1 MRSVAGTNVLGNGI
15 GMNEQVKLP
24 GLVATRFYAAAMI
37 VLFHVIGLAQ
47 IETPDLLSFIP
58 AHFGTGVPLFYIVSA
73 FALCVGYS
81 DKLSSR
87 DELSFFFHRRFF
99 RIAPLFYVMM
109 AVYFVFLYIRFGKI
123 TEPEMIASSLFF
135 VFNIIPG
142 HVSGFVW
149 ASWSI
154 GVEMLF
160 YAIFPLIMLAVTN
173 TGRAFVFVLISCFI
187 MTMWRQSF
195 VGAPPE
201 MVAFENYALAANIH
215 FFATGVF
222 CYFLW
227 RSAAG
232 RRQEPVLGIA
242 AIAASLIGAVLL
254 VRFANAILAGYGL
267 PALDIVRAVVLGA
280 FVLGMALNP
289 IRLAVN
295 RATIGMGETSYSLYL
310 WHPLLISLLLSA
322 GVYEAIEARA
332 PNVMSS
338 FLLCGLATFIALI
351 PTAFLS
357 YHTIERWG
365 ARMSRRRRPAAAR

>member
-1 MRSVAGTNVLGNGI
+1 
-15 GMNEQVKLP
+15 MNEQAKLP

-47 IETPDLLSFIP
+47 VETPALLSFIP

-135 VFNIIPG
+135 VFNIIPD

-149 ASWSI
+149 ASWSV

-232 RRQEPVLGIA
+232 RKQEPVLGTA
-242 AIAASLIGAVLL
+242 AIIASLIGAVLL
-254 VRFANAILAGYGL
+254 VRFANAILAAYGL
-267 PALDIVRAVVLGA
+267 PALDIARAVVLGA
-280 FVLGMALNP
+280 FVLGIALNP
-289 IRLAVN
+289 IKLAVN

-310 WHPLLISLLLSA
+310 WHPLLISLLMSA
-322 GVYEAIEARA
+322 GVYEAIESRA
-332 PNVMSS
+332 PNVMTS

-365 ARMSRRRRPAAAR
+365 ARMSRRRRPAAAL